1 MGNHE
6 IPNIVYHYCSIP
18 TFMEIIKNST
28 LRMTNIVKSNDFS
41 EITFCIDEFTSAFH
55 QAFIQLKRIH
65 TDPAFFEF
73 AANVDIDKIVQS
85 SIGNVS
91 LTYYVTCF
99 SMACDLLSQWRG
111 YADDGQ
117 GVSIG
122 FYSWPFLP
130 FKHLS
135 SWEFGLTYYNMANK
149 KIDLKDEIIEKL
161 CWPIKQDGKCPKISD
176 YENITASIIDAMIHE
191 AVFFK
196 NPAFS
201 EEQEVR
207 LVYYPFG
214 QIRNLLVRYKL
225 KDMATNHLYYDRMD
239 DALIIPNNVNKFVR
253 EPVSFLKRGNSI
265 VSYIDINF
273 KSIKDRIIAEI
284 ILGPKTSL
292 NDLDFRLF
300 LISNG
305 YDISKINI
313 SQSKASYR

>member
-1 MGNHE
+1 MGNNK
-6 IPNIVYHYCSIP
+6 IPHVVYHYCSIP
-18 TFMEIIKNST
+18 TFMEIIKNS
-28 LRMTNIVKSNDFS
+28 
-41 EITFCIDEFTSAFH
+41 IDEFTSAFH

-73 AANVDIDKIVQS
+73 AATVDIDKIVQS
-85 SIGNVS
+85 SINNVS

-99 SMACDLLSQWRG
+99 SMARDLLSQWRG

-122 FYSWPFLP
+122 FYSWPFMQCADLR
-130 FKHLS
+130 
-135 SWEFGLTYYNMANK
+135 SWKFGLTYYDMSQIK
-149 KIDLKDEIIEKL
+149 TDLKNYIIEKF
-161 CWPIKQDGKCPKISD
+161 CRPIKQEERCPNITD
-176 YENITASIIDAMIHE
+176 YENITASIIDAMIYN
-191 AVFFK
+191 AVFYK

-207 LVYYPFG
+207 FVYYPFG
-214 QIRNLLVRYKL
+214 AIRNLLVNYKSR
-225 KDMATNHLYYDRMD
+225 DMSTNQLYYDRMG
-239 DALIIPNNVNKFVR
+239 DALIIPNSVHAFVR

-273 KSIKDRIIAEI
+273 ESIKTSIISEVI
-284 ILGPKTSL
+284 FGPKTKL

-313 SQSKASYR
+313 SESKASYR